1 MHLLITSTSL
11 SIRNPRQQY
20 LNLNMEPD
28 ILIVGGGIFGISTAY
43 HLSLQ
48 SSDPSSITILDR
60 APSPSID
67 AASTDLN
74 KIIRADYSSP
84 LYMKLGLEAIDA
96 WKHSPLFKDAG
107 VYHQTGWIMMNERDS
122 DLAERIR
129 ANFRHLTQFDPL
141 QSMNG
146 DEVRRDWGGVLCDAD
161 LTPFDSFFF
170 NPLAGWADAGRALK
184 MMADEAVQMG
194 VRYQVGEASRLV
206 LGDNGIKGVQTKSGD
221 VYTADKVLLCTGA
234 WTSQLLAALE
244 ADLNLPEDE
253 RVESQMTA
261 AGVCVA
267 HVQLTEA
274 ERQIY
279 NQLPVYVYGGQGRLA
294 ACRHGGV
301 LI

>member
-1 MHLLITSTSL
+1 
-11 SIRNPRQQY
+11 
-20 LNLNMEPD
+20 MEPD
-28 ILIVGGGIFGISTAY
+28 ILVIGAGIFGVSSAY
-43 HLSLQ
+43 HLALQ
-48 SSDPSSITILDR
+48 SSNPSSITILDR
-60 APSPSID
+60 APTPSID
-67 AASTDLN
+67 AASTDIN

-96 WKHSPLFKDAG
+96 WKNNPLFKDAG

-122 DLAERIR
+122 DLADRIR
-129 ANFRHLTQFDPL
+129 ANFRDLTQVDPL
-141 QSMNG
+141 QSMTG
-146 DEVRRDWGGVLCDAD
+146 DEVRRDWGGVLRDAD
-161 LTPFDSFFF
+161 LSPFESFFF

-184 MMADEAVQMG
+184 MMADEAVQRG
-194 VRYQVGEASRLV
+194 VQYQVGEASRLI

-234 WTSQLLAALE
+234 WTSQLMAALE
-244 ADLNLPEDE
+244 EDLNLPDDE
-253 RVESQMTA
+253 CVESQTTA

-294 ACRHGGV
+294 ACRHCGA
-301 LI
+301 LIKTQTDDDTQERSCLRLTAGY